1 MINDTCYRI
10 FQFGLICAVALAGG
24 TGLTQSFAP
33 VDENVTFDQVQTLPH
48 REPDATV
55 AYGDNPLQYGL
66 LWVPSTNANAPL
78 VILIH
83 GGCWLNSFD
92 VNHSRPLAT
101 ALNQEGFAVWS
112 LEYRRTGDPGGG
124 WPGTLEDIQLA
135 LSQLERLSSY
145 AIDLSRVAIAGHS
158 AGGHLA
164 LMAGADLTPV
174 KAVIGLAAIVDIE
187 TYSRGTNS
195 CQTAGPDFI
204 GVSLEDGP
212 ELYALANPVKQ
223 ALNPASLLLHGNNDE
238 IVPLDHFP
246 QDLLPLSVVAG
257 AGHFDWIHPGTPA
270 YHLFLGMLKSRLA
283 Q

>member
-1 MINDTCYRI
+1 MINEPCYRI
-10 FQFGLICAVALAGG
+10 FQFGLLCAVALAGG
-24 TGLTQSFAP
+24 TGLTQNFAP
-33 VDENVTFDQVQTLPH
+33 VAENVTFDQVQTLPH
-48 REPDATV
+48 REPDAMV
-55 AYGDNPLQYGL
+55 AYGDNALQYGL
-66 LWVPSTNANAPL
+66 LWVPNMNANAPL

-101 ALNQEGFAVWS
+101 ALSQAGFAVWS

-135 LSQLERLSSY
+135 LTQLERLSSY
-145 AIDLSRVAIAGHS
+145 SIDLSRVAVAGHS

-164 LMAGADLTPV
+164 LMASADVTPAI
-174 KAVIGLAAIVDIE
+174 AVIGLAAIVDIE

-195 CQTAGPDFI
+195 CQTAGPAFI

-212 ELYALANPVKQ
+212 ELYALANPAKK
-223 ALNPASLLLHGNNDE
+223 ALHPASMLLHGDNDE

-270 YHLFLGMLKSRLA
+270 YHLFLGMLKSRLT

>member
-1 MINDTCYRI
+1 MINNACCRI
-10 FQFGLICAVALAGG
+10 FKYALTGALALAGEI
-24 TGLTQSFAP
+24 GLPQNFAP
-33 VDENVTFDQVQTLPH
+33 VAGNVSFAQVQTLPY

-55 AYGDNPLQYGL
+55 AYGDNGLQYGL
-66 LWVPSTNANAPL
+66 LWVPDTNADAPL

-101 ALNQEGFAVWS
+101 ALNHAGFAVWS
-112 LEYRRTGDPGGG
+112 LEYRRTGDTGGG

-135 LSQLERLSSY
+135 LSQLELLSSY
-145 AIDLSRVAIAGHS
+145 PIDLSRVAVAGHS

-164 LMAGADLTPV
+164 LMAGAGLTPV
-174 KAVIGLAAIVDIE
+174 KAVIGLAAIVDME
-187 TYSRGTNS
+187 SYSRGTNS

-204 GVSLEDGP
+204 GVSLDDEP

-223 ALNPASLLLHGNNDE
+223 ALNPASMLLHGDNDE
-238 IVPLDHFP
+238 IVPLGHFP
-246 QDLLPLSVVAG
+246 QDLLPISIVAG

-270 YHLFLGMLKSRLA
+270 YHLFLGTLKSRLA

>member
-1 MINDTCYRI
+1 MIYDTCSRL

-24 TGLTQSFAP
+24 TGMTQNFAP
-33 VDENVTFDQVQTLPH
+33 VAENVTFDQVQTLPH
-48 REPDATV
+48 RKPDATV
-55 AYGDNPLQYGL
+55 AYGDDALQYGL
-66 LWVPSTNANAPL
+66 LWAPNTNANAPL

-92 VNHSRPLAT
+92 VNHLRPLAT

-124 WPGTLEDIQLA
+124 WPGTLEDIKLA

-145 AIDLSRVAIAGHS
+145 SIDLSRVALAGHS

-164 LMAGADLTPV
+164 LMAGTDLTPV
-174 KAVIGLAAIVDIE
+174 RAVIGLSAIVDIE

-223 ALNPASLLLHGNNDE
+223 ALNPTSVLLHGNNDE

-246 QDLLPLSVVAG
+246 KDLLPLSVVAG

-270 YHLFLGMLKSRLA
+270 YHLFLGTLKLRLA

>member
-145 AIDLSRVAIAGHS
+145 AIDLSRIAIAGHS

-204 GVSLEDGP
+204 GVSLEDRP

-223 ALNPASLLLHGNNDE
+223 ALNPASLLLHGSNDE

>member
-164 LMAGADLTPV
+164 LMAGADLTSV

-187 TYSRGTNS
+187 TYSRGSNS

-223 ALNPASLLLHGNNDE
+223 ALNPASMLLHGNNDE

-270 YHLFLGMLKSRLA
+270 FHLFLGMLKSRLA

>member
-33 VDENVTFDQVQTLPH
+33 VAENVTFDQVQTLPH

-66 LWVPSTNANAPL
+66 LWVPTTSAKAPL

-174 KAVIGLAAIVDIE
+174 QAVIGLAAIVDIE

>member
-1 MINDTCYRI
+1 MINDACCRI
-10 FQFGLICAVALAGG
+10 FKYGLIGALALAGEI
-24 TGLTQSFAP
+24 GLTQNFPP
-33 VDENVTFDQVQTLPH
+33 VAENVTFEQVQTLPY

-55 AYGDNPLQYGL
+55 TYGDKELQYGL
-66 LWVPSTNANAPL
+66 LWVTDTNANAPL

-101 ALNQEGFAVWS
+101 ALNHSGFAVWS

-124 WPGTLEDIQLA
+124 WPSTLEDIQLA
-135 LSQLERLSSY
+135 LSQLELLSSY
-145 AIDLSRVAIAGHS
+145 PIDLSRVAVAGHS

-174 KAVIGLAAIVDIE
+174 KAVIGLAAIVDME
-187 TYSRGTNS
+187 TYSKGTNS
-195 CQTAGPDFI
+195 CQTAGPAFI
-204 GVSLEDGP
+204 GVSLDDGP

-223 ALNPASLLLHGNNDE
+223 ALNPTSMLLHGDNDE

-246 QDLLPLSVVAG
+246 QDLLPLSIVAG

-270 YHLFLGMLKSRLA
+270 YHMFLSTLKSRLA

>member
-1 MINDTCYRI
+1 M
-10 FQFGLICAVALAGG
+10 
-24 TGLTQSFAP
+24 
-33 VDENVTFDQVQTLPH
+33 
-48 REPDATV
+48 
-55 AYGDNPLQYGL
+55 
-66 LWVPSTNANAPL
+66 
-78 VILIH
+78 ILIH

-135 LSQLERLSSY
+135 LSQLERLSSH

-164 LMAGADLTPV
+164 LMAGADLTSV

-187 TYSRGTNS
+187 TYSRGSNN
-195 CQTAGPDFI
+195 CQTAGPEFI

-223 ALNPASLLLHGNNDE
+223 ALNPASMLLHGNNDE

>member
-33 VDENVTFDQVQTLPH
+33 VAKNVTFDQVQTLPH

-66 LWVPSTNANAPL
+66 LWVPSTSAKAPL

-174 KAVIGLAAIVDIE
+174 QAVIGLAAIVDIE

>member
-1 MINDTCYRI
+1 MINNACCRKLKYC
-10 FQFGLICAVALAGG
+10 LIGALALVGE
-24 TGLTQSFAP
+24 TGLTQNFAP
-33 VDENVTFDQVQTLPH
+33 VAENVSFDQVQALPY
-48 REPDATV
+48 REPDATIF
-55 AYGDNPLQYGL
+55 YGDNGLQYGL
-66 LWVPSTNANAPL
+66 LWVPDKNANAPL

-101 ALNQEGFAVWS
+101 ALNHAGFAVWS

-124 WPGTLEDIQLA
+124 WPGTLNDIQLA
-135 LSQLERLSSY
+135 LSQLELLSSY
-145 AIDLSRVAIAGHS
+145 PVDLSRIAVAGHS

-187 TYSRGTNS
+187 TYSRGSNS
-195 CQTAGPDFI
+195 CQTAGPAFI
-204 GVSLEDGP
+204 GVSWDDEPG
-212 ELYALANPVKQ
+212 LYALANPVKQ
-223 ALNPASLLLHGNNDE
+223 ALNPASMLLHGDNDE

-246 QDLLPLSVVAG
+246 QDLLPLSIVAG

-270 YHLFLGMLKSRLA
+270 YHLFLGTLKSRLA

>member
-1 MINDTCYRI
+1 MIHDTCYRI
-10 FQFGLICAVALAGG
+10 FQFGLICAAALASR

-33 VDENVTFDQVQTLPH
+33 VAENVTFDQVQTLPH

-55 AYGDNPLQYGL
+55 PYGDNPLQYGL
-66 LWVPSTNANAPL
+66 LWVPNTNANTPL

-135 LSQLERLSSY
+135 LSQLERLSSH

-187 TYSRGTNS
+187 TYSRGSNS

-223 ALNPASLLLHGNNDE
+223 ALNPASMLLHGNNDE

-270 YHLFLGMLKSRLA
+270 FHLFLGMLKSRLA

>member
-1 MINDTCYRI
+1 MINDACCRI
-10 FQFGLICAVALAGG
+10 FKYGLIGALALAGEI
-24 TGLTQSFAP
+24 GLTQNFPP
-33 VDENVTFDQVQTLPH
+33 VAENVTFEQVQTLPY
-48 REPDATV
+48 REPDATIF
-55 AYGDNPLQYGL
+55 YGDNGLQYGL
-66 LWVPSTNANAPL
+66 LWVPDKNAPL

-101 ALNQEGFAVWS
+101 ALNHAGFAVWS

-124 WPGTLEDIQLA
+124 PGTLDDIQLA
-135 LSQLERLSSY
+135 LSQLELLSSHP
-145 AIDLSRVAIAGHS
+145 IDLSRIVVAGHS

-164 LMAGADLTPV
+164 LMAGAGLTPA

-187 TYSRGTNS
+187 TYSIGSNS
-195 CQTAGPDFI
+195 CQTAGPVFM
-204 GVSLEDGP
+204 GVSLDDGP

-223 ALNPASLLLHGNNDE
+223 ALNPASILLHGANDE

-246 QDLLPLSVVAG
+246 QDLLPLSIVAG

-270 YHLFLGMLKSRLA
+270 YHLLLGTLKSRLA